1 MTRMTFDEAS
11 ARALEVIYMT
21 PDVVAQRAR
30 VLDLLALAPGE
41 RVLDI
46 GVGPGLLAHD
56 LARLVGETGQVIGI
70 DLSPDMVAVAHSRLK
85 DLPQARIQTGEAT
98 HLDMSD
104 GSLDAVVS
112 TQVFEYVTDVPRALA
127 EVHRVLRPGGRVL
140 ILDTDW
146 RSLVWHNSDQALM
159 DRALACWD
167 DHLHDPHLPARL
179 GPMMRQAGFEM
190 RRVEILPML
199 TPRYQP
205 VTYAAGMLRSIFTF
219 VRRNAAQ
226 HGLSDQEVQAWQDD
240 QADLIARDEFF
251 FSLNRFA
258 FLATR

>member
-30 VLDLLALAPGE
+30 VLDLLALVPGE

-56 LARLVGETGQVIGI
+56 LARLVGETGRVTGI
-70 DLSPDMVAVAHSRLK
+70 DLSPDMVAVAQNRLR
-85 DLPQARIQTGEAT
+85 DLPQAELRTGEAT
-98 HLDMSD
+98 VLDIPD
-104 GSLDAVVS
+104 ASLDAVVS
-112 TQVFEYVTDVPRALA
+112 TQVFEYVVDVPRALA

-146 RSLVWHNSDQALM
+146 RSLVWHSSDQTRM

-179 GPMMRQAGFEM
+179 GPMMRRAGFEM

-205 VTYAAGMLRSIFTF
+205 VSYAAGMLRSIFAF
-219 VRRNAAQ
+219 VGRNAAQ

>member
-21 PDVVAQRAR
+21 PDVVAQRTR
-30 VLDLLALAPGE
+30 VLDLLALVPGE

-56 LARLVGETGQVIGI
+56 LARLVGETGRVTGI
-70 DLSPDMVAVAHSRLK
+70 DLSPDMVAVAQNRLR
-85 DLPQARIQTGEAT
+85 DMPQAELRTGEAT
-98 HLDMSD
+98 VLDIPD
-104 GSLDAVVS
+104 ASLDAVVS
-112 TQVFEYVTDVPRALA
+112 TQVFEYVVDVPRALA

-146 RSLVWHNSDQALM
+146 RSLVWHSSDQTRM

-205 VTYAAGMLRSIFTF
+205 VSYAAGMLRSIFAF
-219 VRRNAAQ
+219 VGRNAAQ

-251 FSLNRFA
+251 LSLNRFA

>member
-1 MTRMTFDEAS
+1 MTQMTFDEAS

-30 VLDLLALAPGE
+30 VLDLLALVPGE

-56 LARLVGETGQVIGI
+56 LARLVGETGQVTGI
-70 DLSPDMVAVAHSRLK
+70 DLSPDMVTVAGNRLR
-85 DLPQARIQTGEAT
+85 DMSQARIQVGEAT
-98 HLDMSD
+98 QLDMPD
-104 GSLDAVVS
+104 ASLDAVVS
-112 TQVFEYVTDVPRALA
+112 TQVFEYVTDVPRALS

-146 RSLVWHNSDQALM
+146 RSLVWHSSDQARM

-179 GPMMRQAGFEM
+179 GPMMRKAGFEM

-205 VTYAAGMLRSIFTF
+205 VSYAAGMLRSIFAF

-226 HGLSDQEVQAWQDD
+226 HGLSDQEIQAWQDE

>member
-1 MTRMTFDEAS
+1 MTQMTFDEAA
-11 ARALEVIYMT
+11 ARSLEVIYMT
-21 PDVVAQRAR
+21 PDVVAQRTR

-46 GVGPGLLAHD
+46 GVGPGLLAYD
-56 LARLVGETGQVIGI
+56 LARLVGASGQVTGI
-70 DLSPDMVAVAHSRLK
+70 DPSADMVAVAANRLK
-85 DLPQARIQTGEAT
+85 DMPQARMMTGEAT
-98 HLDMSD
+98 RLDLPD
-104 GSLDAVVS
+104 ASLDAVVS
-112 TQVFEYVTDVPRALA
+112 TQVFEYVTDVPAALA
-127 EVHRVLRPGGRVL
+127 ETHRVLRPGGRVL

-146 RSLVWHNSDQALM
+146 RSLVWHSSDHGRM

-205 VTYAAGMLRSIFTF
+205 VSYAAGMLRSIFAF
-219 VRRNAAQ
+219 VRRNASR
-226 HGLSDQEVQAWQDD
+226 HGLSDQEIQAWQDD
-240 QADLIARDEFF
+240 QSDLIQKDEFF

>member
-30 VLDLLALAPGE
+30 VLDLLALVPGE

-56 LARLVGETGQVIGI
+56 LARLVGETGRVTGI
-70 DLSPDMVAVAHSRLK
+70 DLSPDMVAVAQNRLR
-85 DLPQARIQTGEAT
+85 DMPQAELRTGEAT
-98 HLDMSD
+98 VLDIPD
-104 GSLDAVVS
+104 ASLDAVVS
-112 TQVFEYVTDVPRALA
+112 TQVFEYVVDVPRALA

-146 RSLVWHNSDQALM
+146 RSLVWHSSDQARM

-179 GPMMRQAGFEM
+179 GPMMRRAGFEM

-205 VTYAAGMLRSIFTF
+205 VSYAAGMLRSIFAF
-219 VRRNAAQ
+219 VGRNAAK

-251 FSLNRFA
+251 LSLNRFA

>member
-1 MTRMTFDEAS
+1 MTQMTFDEAA
-11 ARALEVIYMT
+11 ARSLEVIYMT

-30 VLDLLALAPGE
+30 VLDLLALVPGE

-56 LARLVGETGQVIGI
+56 LGRLVGENGAVTGI
-70 DLSPDMVAVAHSRLK
+70 DPSADMIAVAQARLQGM
-85 DLPQARIQTGEAT
+85 PQARLMTGEAT
-98 HLDMSD
+98 HLDIAD

-112 TQVFEYVTDVPRALA
+112 TQVFEYVTDVPAALA
-127 EVHRVLRPGGRVL
+127 EVHRVLRPGARVL

-146 RSLVWHNSDQALM
+146 RSLVWHCSDQALM
-159 DRALACWD
+159 DRALTVWD
-167 DHLHDPHLPARL
+167 EHLHDPHLPARL

-205 VTYAAGMLRSIFTF
+205 VSYAAGMLRSIFAF
-219 VRRNAAQ
+219 VRRNGAR
-226 HGLSDQEVQAWQDD
+226 HGLSEAEIQAWQDD
-240 QADLIARDEFF
+240 QARLIERDEFF

>member
-1 MTRMTFDEAS
+1 MTFDEAAVRS
-11 ARALEVIYMT
+11 LEVIYMT

-30 VLDLLALAPGE
+30 VLDLLALIPGE

-56 LARLVGETGQVIGI
+56 LARLVGEGGEVTGI
-70 DLSPDMVAVAHSRLK
+70 DPSPDMIAVARARLK
-85 DLPQARIQTGEAT
+85 DMPQARLLTGEAS
-98 HLDMSD
+98 HLDLAD
-104 GSLDAVVS
+104 ASLDAVVS
-112 TQVFEYVTDVPRALA
+112 TQVFEYVTDVPAALA

-146 RSLVWHNSDQALM
+146 RSLVWHCSDQALM
-159 DRALACWD
+159 DRALAVWD
-167 DHLHDPHLPARL
+167 AHLHDPHLPARL
-179 GPMMRQAGFEM
+179 GPMMRQAGFEV

-205 VTYAAGMLRSIFTF
+205 VSYAAGMLRSIFAF
-219 VRRNAAQ
+219 VRRNGERQ
-226 HGLSDQEVQAWQDD
+226 GLSEAEIQAWQDD
-240 QADLIARDEFF
+240 QARLIERDEFF

-258 FLATR
+258 FIATR